1 MSAES
6 KIAFLLLLISF
17 AFAPQASA
25 AGTDL
30 LEVTAAFE
38 RIIDFFTG
46 PFARL
51 IGILALVAAGFAWFK
66 AREEGGE
73 KLRILGFAATGIA
86 LMVGAPNIFAAL
98 GFTGATF

>member
-1 MSAES
+1 MSAET
-6 KIAFLLLLISF
+6 KTAFLVLLTALVF
-17 AFAPQASA
+17 TPDAFA

-30 LEVTAAFE
+30 LEVTAAFD
-38 RIIDFFTG
+38 RIIEFFTG

-98 GFTGATF
+98 GFTGAII